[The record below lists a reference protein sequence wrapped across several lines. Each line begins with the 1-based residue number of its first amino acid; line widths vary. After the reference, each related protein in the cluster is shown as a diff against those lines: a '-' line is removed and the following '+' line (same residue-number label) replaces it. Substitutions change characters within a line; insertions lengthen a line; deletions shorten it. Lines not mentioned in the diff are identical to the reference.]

1 VSRVDLD
8 AVRAAFAAF
17 NRGDYDSWIAAYDD
31 DVEFHDLGETPDTG
45 VFRGHEGIRA
55 WLAKL
60 HEAWG
65 EGFRFDPRS
74 FTAGD
79 GVVVVDTHANGTGM
93 ESGIPIEMTVYI
105 VIRFRKGKAVWTKAF
120 MDRAAALEAA
130 GLQDQP
136 ADAAALDE

>member
-1 VSRVDLD
+1 
-8 AVRAAFAAF
+8 
-17 NRGDYDSWIAAYDD
+17 
-31 DVEFHDLGETPDTG
+31 
-45 VFRGHEGIRA
+45 
-55 WLAKL
+55 
-60 HEAWG
+60 
-65 EGFRFDPRS
+65 
-74 FTAGD
+74 
-79 GVVVVDTHANGTGM
+79 M